1 MALWAIPLRARY
13 EEGMDMNENYEAL
26 KQREEKVMLRTYGRY
41 PLAVARAEGTRL
53 YDLDGREY
61 VDLLAGIAVV
71 NLGHCR
77 PELAEVMADQAGRL
91 VHVSNL
97 FYQEEQVALAER
109 LLATC
114 AADRVFFCNSGA
126 EANEAAVKLA
136 RRYMQLVRGR
146 DAFEILTLDQSFHG
160 RTLAMV
166 AATGQ
171 EALRKGYDPMP
182 EGFDTVPWNDLESL
196 EKRIGPKTAGVLV
209 EIVQGESGVRPM
221 SREYALGIA
230 ELCRKKDVLFM
241 VDEVQTGLCRTGLF
255 WAHQHFGLEPDIFT
269 SAKGLANGLP
279 MGAMLVKE
287 EVAQGFTPGAHATTF
302 GGGPV
307 LSVVASK
314 VVDLLL
320 EENLAEQAREKGEYA
335 LGLFRDIQTAHPDKI
350 SDVRGVGL
358 MLGIELASPGQD
370 VWRALLDKG
379 FVLNLAKERV
389 LRLLPPL
396 TIAKE
401 DLAAFARALE
411 DVLSGK

>member
-1 MALWAIPLRARY
+1 MN
-13 EEGMDMNENYEAL
+13 MNENYEAL
-26 KQREEKVMLRTYGRY
+26 KQREEKVMFRTYGRY

-77 PELAEVMADQAGRL
+77 PELTEAVAEQMQRL

-97 FYQEEQVALAER
+97 FYQEEQVALGER

-114 AADRVFFCNSGA
+114 AADRVFLCNSGA

-171 EALRKGYDPMP
+171 EPLRKGYNPMP
-182 EGFDTVPWNDLESL
+182 EGFDTVPWNDLETL
-196 EKRIGPKTAGVLV
+196 EKRIGPQTAGVMV
-209 EIVQGESGVRPM
+209 ELVQGESGVRPM

-230 ELCRKKDVLFM
+230 ELCRKKDVLFI
-241 VDEVQTGLCRTGLF
+241 VDEIQTGLCRTGSF
-255 WAHQHFGLEPDIFT
+255 WAHQRFGLEPDIFT

-279 MGAMLVKE
+279 IGAMLAKE
-287 EVAQGFTPGAHATTF
+287 EVAQGFVPGAHGTTF

-320 EENLAEQAREKGEYA
+320 EENLAGRAQEMGEYA
-335 LGLFRDIQTAHPDKI
+335 LGLFRDIQAAHPDKI
-350 SDVRGVGL
+350 ADVRGVGL
-358 MLGIELASPGQD
+358 MLGIELVSPGQD

-401 DLAAFARALE
+401 DLEAFARALD